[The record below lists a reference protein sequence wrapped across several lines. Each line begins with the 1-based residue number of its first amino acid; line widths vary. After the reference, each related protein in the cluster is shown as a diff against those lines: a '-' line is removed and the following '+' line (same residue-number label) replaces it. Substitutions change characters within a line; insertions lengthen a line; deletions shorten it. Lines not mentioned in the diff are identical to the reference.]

1 MGGTGGTFMPGKPL
15 GPTFYIPL
23 CPCTRENVCTR
34 RYIAVYFSSF
44 HSTTSTPAPP
54 PSPRPLTP
62 PPPDHPTTLL
72 YARPTPLDQAPNTR
86 SLSTIFA
93 YDCLSLLITAYHCLS
108 LPITAYHCLSLPI
121 TAFHCLSLPITAYPP
136 HATCRAFPFT
146 DHYILRANFHNIVL
160 FDYFIKLHSINYTI
174 QFSKINNQL
183 TA

>member
-72 YARPTPLDQAPNTR
+72 YARPTPLDH
-86 SLSTIFA
+86 
-93 YDCLSLLITAYHCLS
+93 ITAYHCLS
-108 LPITAYHCLSLPI
+108 LPITAYHCLSLPF
-121 TAFHCLSLPITAYPP
+121 TAYHCLSSTCDLQGFSIYRSLHPP
-136 HATCRAFPFT
+136 R
-146 DHYILRANFHNIVL
+146 
-160 FDYFIKLHSINYTI
+160 
-174 QFSKINNQL
+174 QFSQYRPLRLFHKIAQH
-183 TA
+183 